1 MSDDSEN
8 IDTEGWTNEQWET
21 AYKEQA
27 EKAESNRSGWMRAQ
41 ADYQN
46 YKKRIE
52 QDRSDMNRYAISPI
66 LLHCLSVIDDLERAF
81 TALPVEL
88 SQLTWVSGIALI
100 HRKMYGILD
109 SNGVLEIEADGKKFD
124 PNLHEAISQAPGEE
138 GKIISVIQRGYQVQD
153 RVLRPA
159 LVQVGNGESVEEQ
172 DNKKEE
178 TEETK

>member
-1 MSDDSEN
+1 
-8 IDTEGWTNEQWET
+8 
-21 AYKEQA
+21 
-27 EKAESNRSGWMRAQ
+27 
-41 ADYQN
+41 
-46 YKKRIE
+46 
-52 QDRSDMNRYAISPI
+52 
-66 LLHCLSVIDDLERAF
+66 
-81 TALPVEL
+81 
-88 SQLTWVSGIALI
+88 
-100 HRKMYGILD
+100 MYGILD

>member
-1 MSDDSEN
+1 MGDDSDN
-8 IDTEGWTNEQWET
+8 INTEDWTPEQWKS
-21 AYKEQA
+21 AYEEQL

-52 QDRSDMNRYAISPI
+52 QDRSDMNRYAVAPI
-66 LLHCLSVIDDLERAF
+66 LLHCLGVIDDLERAF

-88 SQLTWVSGIALI
+88 SQLTWVNGIALI

-109 SNGVLEIEADGKKFD
+109 ANGVVEIEAQGKTFD
-124 PNLHEAISQAPGEE
+124 PNLHEAISQAPGKE
-138 GKIISVIQRGYQVQD
+138 GEIISVIQKGYQVQD

-159 LVQVGNGESVEEQ
+159 LVQVGNGDVVEDQESIEEI
-172 DNKKEE
+172 EE
-178 TEETK
+178 KTE

>member
-8 IDTEGWTNEQWET
+8 NDTEGWTTEQWEV
-21 AYKEQA
+21 AYKEQR

-41 ADYQN
+41 ADHQN

-52 QDRSDMNRYAISPI
+52 QDRSDMNRYAVSPI

-109 SNGVLEIEADGKKFD
+109 SNGVIEIEADGKPFD

-138 GKIISVIQRGYQVQD
+138 GKIISVIQKGYQVQD

-159 LVQVGNGESVEEQ
+159 LVQVGNGESLEEQ
-172 DNKKEE
+172 DAKQE